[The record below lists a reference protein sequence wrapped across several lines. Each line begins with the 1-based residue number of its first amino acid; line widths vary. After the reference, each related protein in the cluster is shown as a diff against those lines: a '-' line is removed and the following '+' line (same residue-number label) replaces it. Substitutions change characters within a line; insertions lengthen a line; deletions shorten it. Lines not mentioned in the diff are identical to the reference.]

1 MAPPVTV
8 CCRRSAT
15 IRPVATKKPTQL
27 AEPPPRRYGGKSLE
41 ERREDQHERLI
52 AAARDVFAR
61 RGYAAAGIDEIVAEA
76 RVSRSSFYSFFAN
89 KEQCLLSVFK
99 EGTRRIG
106 AALLAVIAEPLEP
119 TDRIRAEITVLAEHF
134 AADPAM
140 ARVLLIEAVG
150 ATPAIEQARAA
161 ARQAAADIIEAQLR
175 EYPVW
180 GSRPASER
188 TVVALTTM
196 AAIAESFSHLI
207 ATERIDEW
215 PSVVGPVSEYV
226 ARGLGAAGELA

>member
-1 MAPPVTV
+1 VA
-8 CCRRSAT
+8 SKK
-15 IRPVATKKPTQL
+15 RPAI

-41 ERREDQHERLI
+41 ERRGDQRERLI

-61 RGYAAAGIDEIVAEA
+61 RGFAAAGIDEIVADA

-89 KEQCLLSVFK
+89 KEQCLLAVFE

-106 AALLAVIAEPLEP
+106 GALLEAAAQPLDP
-119 TDRIRAEITVLAEHF
+119 PDRIRAEIAVLAEQF

-140 ARVLLIEAVG
+140 ARVLLIESVG
-150 ATPAIEQARAA
+150 ATPDLERARAA
-161 ARQAAADIIEAQLR
+161 ARQAAADMIEAQLR

-180 GSRPASER
+180 RQRPAQER
-188 TVVALTTM
+188 SVVALTTM

-207 ATERIDEW
+207 ATGRIDEW
-215 PSVVGPVSEYV
+215 RTIVGPVSAYV
-226 ARGLGAAGELA
+226 ARGLGASGKLSDS